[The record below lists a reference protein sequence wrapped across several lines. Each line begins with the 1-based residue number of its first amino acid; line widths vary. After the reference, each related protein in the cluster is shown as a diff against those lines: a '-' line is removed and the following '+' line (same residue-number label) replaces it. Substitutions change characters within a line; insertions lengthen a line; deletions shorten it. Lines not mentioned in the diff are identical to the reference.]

1 MNSRYIRVNQL
12 AQTVLE
18 LSIRQL
24 QTTLRVAEQERRKL
38 EQDVIALQLDHTQ
51 ALREK
56 VALEEQI
63 RAKDEYNRAKLQEK
77 DFFFLIYVFFIIY
90 YKEKNY
96 H

>member
-1 MNSRYIRVNQL
+1 MNSRYLRVNQL

-77 DFFFLIYVFFIIY
+77 EFFFLIYVFFMIY

>member
-24 QTTLRVAEQERRKL
+24 QKTLRVAEQERRKL

-77 DFFFLIYVFFIIY
+77 EVFFLIYVFFMIY